1 MDTCIRK
8 AGQAGRMRPVAAPLI
23 SGALILALSG
33 CFGGPQA
40 TRSSGSSPGDPAG
53 VSDSTA
59 HLDRKG
65 EVVSEMISELR
76 LRQSILPKASAF
88 GRVSDAVLKNSR
100 ASAEAQLRVK
110 RLTAKARSKNWL
122 PKLGPDVSLSSLS
135 SIAASLVFDTAI
147 FDRGRRQAERDFAAA
162 DVELAA
168 VDLVQDLNQ
177 KVYDGLKLYIEA
189 QRAAELGQITQTAL
203 TEMAEF
209 ERITKIRVSGG
220 LSDGSEYRLV
230 SQRRAEIE
238 ATLLSYRQGEKS
250 AWAELASLAGTS
262 LEGERGL
269 TALPPDSGNPEV
281 LSVLSAKGEAARTL
295 AEVAVSKSGLLAG
308 IGAGASLGK
317 DGAIKGGLSLDG
329 DILGFGREDNLA
341 ALDEAIEVTRR
352 KVDEADR
359 EADRKIVALTQEI
372 NTLALREQADGAVIA
387 QMQGNMGLYTEQYKA
402 GRRSLIEL
410 TGQFETLTSMK
421 RDHAS
426 LKYQIALARLDIALM
441 RGVLVDGGAM

>member
-1 MDTCIRK
+1 MQARTCK
-8 AGQAGRMRPVAAPLI
+8 AGQAERFRSAAAPLI
-23 SGALILALSG
+23 SGVLVLALAG

-40 TRSSGSSPGDPAG
+40 TRSSGSPADPAAAG
-53 VSDSTA
+53 ETAA
-59 HLDRKG
+59 HLDKKG
-65 EVVSEMISELR
+65 EVVSEKISQLK
-76 LRQSILPKASAF
+76 LRQSILPEDSSF
-88 GRVSDAVLKNSR
+88 GRVADAVLKSSQ

-110 RLTAKARSKNWL
+110 RLTARARSKNWL

-135 SIAASLVFDTAI
+135 SIAASLVLDTAI

-168 VDLVQDLNQ
+168 IGLVQDLNK

-189 QRAAELGQITQTAL
+189 QRAAELAKITEAAL
-203 TEMAEF
+203 TQMAEF
-209 ERITKIRVSGG
+209 ERVTKIRVSGG

-230 SQRRAEIE
+230 SQRRSEIE
-238 ATLLSYRQGEKS
+238 ATLLSYQQGEKS
-250 AWAELASLAGTS
+250 AWAELASLAGRPM
-262 LEGERGL
+262 EAERGL
-269 TALPPDSGNPEV
+269 TSLPPDNGTPEPLTV
-281 LSVLSAKGEAARTL
+281 TYAKGEATRTM
-295 AEVAVSKSGLLAG
+295 AEVAVAKSGLLAG
-308 IGAGASLGK
+308 IGAGASVGK
-317 DGAIKGGLSLDG
+317 DGSIDGGLSLDG
-329 DILGFGREDNLA
+329 DILGFGRADNMA
-341 ALDEAIEVTRR
+341 ALDEALEVTRR
-352 KVDEADR
+352 KVDEAGRD
-359 EADRKIVALTQEI
+359 ADRKLVSLTQEI

-387 QMQGNMGLYTEQYKA
+387 QMEGNMGLYTEQYKA

>member
-1 MDTCIRK
+1 MEARTSK
-8 AGQAGRMRPVAAPLI
+8 AGQAERFRSAAAPLI
-23 SGALILALSG
+23 SGALILALAG

-40 TRSSGSSPGDPAG
+40 TRSSASPGDPAAAG
-53 VSDSTA
+53 ETAA
-59 HLDRKG
+59 HLDSKG
-65 EVVSEMISELR
+65 EVVSEKIDQLK
-76 LRQSILPKASAF
+76 LRQSILPANSSF
-88 GRVSDAVLKNSR
+88 GRVGAAVLKSSQ
-100 ASAEAQLRVK
+100 ASAESQLRVK
-110 RLTAKARSKNWL
+110 RLTARARSKNWL

-135 SIAASLVFDTAI
+135 SIAASLVLDTAI

-162 DVELAA
+162 DVEMAA
-168 VDLVQDLNQ
+168 IGLVQDLNK

-189 QRAAELGQITQTAL
+189 QRAADLAQITDGAL
-203 TEMAEF
+203 TQMTEF

-238 ATLLSYRQGEKS
+238 ATLMSYRQGEKS
-250 AWAELASLAGTS
+250 AWAELAVIAGQS
-262 LEGERGL
+262 MEAERGL
-269 TALPPDSGNPEV
+269 TSLPPDNGTPEPLTV
-281 LSVLSAKGEAARTL
+281 VYAKGEAARTL
-295 AEVAVSKSGLLAG
+295 AEVAVAKSGLLAG
-308 IGAGASLGK
+308 IGAGASVGK
-317 DGAIKGGLSLDG
+317 DGGIDGGLSLSG
-329 DILGFGREDNLA
+329 DILGFGRADNLA
-341 ALDEAIEVTRR
+341 SLDEAVEVTRR

-359 EADRKIVALTQEI
+359 EANRKIVSLTQEI
-372 NTLALREQADGAVIA
+372 NMLALREQADGQVIA
-387 QMQGNMGLYTEQYKA
+387 QMEGNMGLYTEQYKA